1 MATII
6 KTVSFCLYLL
16 FAGSLDAHT
25 IYAPNDIPLLD
36 NRFRIDPKT
45 EQITFILNHS
55 KGSPLIVLVRP
66 DGSKLYPHKHPK
78 SVGWV
83 SGKMHDIITI
93 NNPMAGPWQAIAQ
106 LDGDNRIKLLSK
118 VRLEINK
125 LPLKLYAQEYITTHA
140 SLYYDDKLMTNSAY
154 LDNAKL
160 RVSLIG
166 EASRQ
171 LMLYQDD
178 GKGYDALPFD
188 GKLTARLYIDLQPGR
203 YLLSIRTKNDIFI
216 RNVNRDAVVF
226 LSPVTYKIQPL
237 KTGSKKALFEFTVDS
252 SEIDPQSV
260 TIDGVIKDGNN
271 QIVAQLIAHSV
282 DNISDQNI
290 FSAIQE
296 LPFSMYTFSAKAFA
310 TTRKGREIE
319 LQLPDRI
326 FELLPLFVMPEE
338 KTSEALAIQGNKL
351 KEQEQEQ
358 EKTAE
363 KMNKPSRSDSLW
375 LIIAITA
382 GVLFVIIAL
391 FLVFWLK
398 HKKQKQLN
406 DNESVLNRLTED
418 ELQPTS
424 INLDENKK

>member
-16 FAGSLDAHT
+16 FAGPLSAHT

-36 NRFRIDPKT
+36 NRFRIDPNT
-45 EQITFILNHS
+45 EQVTFILNHS
-55 KGSPLIVLVRP
+55 KGPQLIVLVRP

-78 SVGWV
+78 SVGWI
-83 SGKMHDIITI
+83 SGKTQDIITI
-93 NNPMAGPWQAIAQ
+93 NNPMTGPWQAVAQ

-118 VRLEINK
+118 VKLEIDK

-140 SLYYDDKLMTNSAY
+140 SLYYDDKLMTNPAY
-154 LDNAKL
+154 LDDAKL
-160 RVSLIG
+160 RVSLVG
-166 EASRQ
+166 GKKKQ

-188 GKLTARLYIDLQPGR
+188 GELTARLYIDLSPGR
-203 YLLSIRTKNDIFI
+203 YLLNIRTKNDVFI

-226 LSPVTYKIQPL
+226 LPPITYKIQAL
-237 KTGSKKALFEFTVDS
+237 EAGSKKALFEFRVDS

-271 QIVAQLIAHSV
+271 QIVAQLIAHSA
-282 DNISDQNI
+282 DNISDENG

-296 LPFSMYTFSAKAFA
+296 LPFSMFTFSAKAFA
-310 TTRKGREIE
+310 TTNKGRDVE

-326 FELLPLFVMPEE
+326 FELIPLFVMPEE
-338 KTSEALAIQGNKL
+338 KTSEALATQGKKL
-351 KEQEQEQ
+351 KEQ

-363 KMNKPSRSDSLW
+363 KINEPSLFDNLW
-375 LIIAITA
+375 IIIAIAA
-382 GVLFVIIAL
+382 GALFIIAAL
-391 FLVFWLK
+391 FSLFWLK

-406 DNESVLNRLTED
+406 DDESALDKLAED

-424 INLDENKK
+424 INLDEDKKQAQ